1 VDQRDH
7 LVRLLRELPSRQRTA
22 IVLRYWEE
30 LTEIQAATG
39 TAAVAVAGTAFGI
52 TAASETTPNVPAA
65 TETPAATIPA
75 QTATFV
81 ARQVSGAL
89 GAADALT
96 HATTQFIVPD
106 GNARTDS
113 YWAYGNRYR
122 EIETIDGKLS
132 HDLEDTADNGK
143 VTEIS
148 VDYTARTWTRSEFS
162 GGVEN
167 HTDLCSGPKWL
178 GGVPGDG
185 SAADLQSMIQ
195 SGLRCGDLQVTGHQ
209 RVDGAD
215 ALVLTVHFKNASPQ
229 TIWVDTRTYLPV
241 QMVTHPDGTYL
252 PAADGTGDVPVTE
265 ERTQFRWL
273 APTTANLAQL
283 TVPVPPGFRQ
293 VSGQG

>member
-1 VDQRDH
+1 
-7 LVRLLRELPSRQRTA
+7 
-22 IVLRYWEE
+22 
-30 LTEIQAATG
+30 
-39 TAAVAVAGTAFGI
+39 VAGTVFGV
-52 TAASETTPNVPAA
+52 TAASGTTANVPAA
-65 TETPAATIPA
+65 AETPAGTIPA
-75 QTATFV
+75 RTAAFV

-96 HATTQFIVPD
+96 RATTQFIVPG

-122 EIETIDGKLS
+122 EVETIGGKLS
-132 HDLEDTADNGK
+132 HDLEDTAVNGK

-167 HTDLCSGPKWL
+167 HPDLCTGPKWL

-185 SAADLQSMIQ
+185 SAADLQSMIE

-209 RVDGAD
+209 SVDGTD

-252 PAADGTGDVPVTE
+252 PAADGAGPGDVPVTE

-283 TVPVPPGFRQ
+283 AVPVPPGFRE
-293 VSGQG
+293 VSAQG